1 MNLLTKILKI
11 GGKTLLWLLGGVFL
25 LLLFLY
31 IFIQTDTFNKF
42 ALEYTLD
49 ELNTSQT
56 PRNNQINAESI
67 EGNILYGIKLNEGN
81 VMVRN
86 DTMMRFNFLELKYDL
101 WGLLDKRI
109 SLASVI
115 LNEPIINLLKI
126 SSGDSV
132 MWNFENLFA
141 PSEPDTSSSPFDWD
155 ISVEYLKIQNGFFRI
170 NEDTKGLKPRWQE
183 KRTLKEHFDVF
194 NSDIMDL
201 DLELNAKYYKDFKS
215 VSINNLSFN
224 TNSELSVHNM
234 HLNANL
240 NEKDTATDLWDFG
253 LTTNRSEI
261 KIYRLF
267 AENFN
272 PFYDFNYEELG
283 NKYIKASID
292 IQKFD
297 FKELRFFLPELSL
310 LDTIVG
316 VKLDA
321 EGKYGDLTAE
331 DITAVLPNSRISL
344 KGKVVNLHRPD
355 SLYLDVRGN
364 NIVINAADLQRVYK
378 GEVPDFSNIGSVNA
392 DLKYKGT
399 YTKFNTEFYVNT
411 DAGYTEGNVF
421 LDLDNEV
428 YSGYVNTRRLNV
440 GRILKD
446 NSFSSSMNVNT
457 KFDGKGFDLKTM
469 NTNLVY
475 SMQGSRLGK
484 YDVRSSY
491 GTIHT
496 VNGNVTLKVKH
507 SSSMGNVSA
516 AGKVNIRNFRN
527 PSYNLKGN
535 INGLNIA
542 AITGNTN
549 DKSNLNFNFNVNGSG
564 ISPENLNGNYLID
577 ISESFYGNYEIPSTP
592 VDAEIHSS
600 NSNGIVRINTDLA
613 EVNAKGLFRLDKLID
628 VVMYNITLVSEQ
640 IIKSTGTT
648 GIMNDSIGGFTFV
661 NNEKRSISDK
671 IDFSFNVI
679 TKDSIKLSKALR
691 PFGVDFNGKISGDIE
706 NSANGFNLKSKIDLR
721 SFSYND
727 TAIALKNINSDAVIS
742 NDYTGSLNGFKIE
755 LNTTGEKISFG
766 ANSFDSVRTTLNMQG
781 TEAVIHLSSKTD
793 TSGSAIVS
801 GKIGLGNSMIT
812 ADLDT
817 VKIIYGGYNIENKG
831 NWVFSFNEGD
841 KFIFDQFNVK
851 SRNAVLNVSGE
862 LSLNNQSDL
871 WIEGK
876 DLKIRDIAD
885 IVNMAD
891 SSYILSADKDIEG
904 EFSEFVLTYK
914 GTLVTPH
921 LKTEIK
927 TNTIKYQDSDIGVIT
942 INANY
947 ENNTADAILKMEN
960 SDNKGTLT
968 LKGTVPFQNPFSG
981 DTMNALNI
989 STLPVD
995 INLKAEDFL
1004 LDNFSLLVKDIKS
1017 LRGVL
1022 NADLSAKG
1030 TASDPGLTGN
1040 LKITNGGYLFPLT
1053 GMDYS
1058 FDADMS
1064 TGNSKLVLNRLKL
1077 YNENDDT
1084 RHIDLYGNLDF
1095 KDLKI
1100 TDINLEAAGDM
1111 VLLDKDV
1118 EQNELGVYGYILAGI
1133 GNPPVK
1139 ITGSLDSLFITGQL
1153 LIKDATI
1160 SSVPLEGSG
1169 YNTGDDN
1176 FVYIDA
1182 VNDSAKL
1189 NMASLKI
1196 LEPEEYAKLNPFE
1209 RSLYILSADSTEETI
1224 VNLDVNVKTES
1235 IIYASIDFNNITRD
1249 RLFGELKADLD
1260 IKTVDGNL
1268 QAFGSVDV
1276 AGDSYYRFY
1285 RDFKLNESSI
1295 KFDGDISNPVLDIK
1309 GVYASTK
1316 TNEQYGTVTTNDVEV
1331 VITVKGSAKE
1341 PELTLN
1347 LYQDG
1352 SEVSG
1357 SDAQSDAITY
1367 LLFGRYKSELSAS
1380 ERTAVASS
1388 LGASVGS
1395 LYASSYLSQTVREVL
1410 PFIVDAQFNYTEGNV
1425 KDTDVELI
1433 TELGDARVKFGGKL
1447 LKDFKNFELVVDYPL
1462 NRFLNLNLPET
1473 LLLEFA
1479 REEKKQ
1485 SLTSNQNDIM
1495 TTEIKILYKIKF

>member
-1 MNLLTKILKI
+1 
-11 GGKTLLWLLGGVFL
+11 
-25 LLLFLY
+25 
-31 IFIQTDTFNKF
+31 
-42 ALEYTLD
+42 
-49 ELNTSQT
+49 
-56 PRNNQINAESI
+56 
-67 EGNILYGIKLNEGN
+67 
-81 VMVRN
+81 
-86 DTMMRFNFLELKYDL
+86 
-101 WGLLDKRI
+101 
-109 SLASVI
+109 
-115 LNEPIINLLKI
+115 
-126 SSGDSV
+126 
-132 MWNFENLFA
+132 
-141 PSEPDTSSSPFDWD
+141 
-155 ISVEYLKIQNGFFRI
+155 
-170 NEDTKGLKPRWQE
+170 
-183 KRTLKEHFDVF
+183 
-194 NSDIMDL
+194 
-201 DLELNAKYYKDFKS
+201 
-215 VSINNLSFN
+215 
-224 TNSELSVHNM
+224 
-234 HLNANL
+234 
-240 NEKDTATDLWDFG
+240 
-253 LTTNRSEI
+253 
-261 KIYRLF
+261 
-267 AENFN
+267 
-272 PFYDFNYEELG
+272 
-283 NKYIKASID
+283 
-292 IQKFD
+292 
-297 FKELRFFLPELSL
+297 
-310 LDTIVG
+310 
-316 VKLDA
+316 
-321 EGKYGDLTAE
+321 
-331 DITAVLPNSRISL
+331 
-344 KGKVVNLHRPD
+344 
-355 SLYLDVRGN
+355 
-364 NIVINAADLQRVYK
+364 
-378 GEVPDFSNIGSVNA
+378 
-392 DLKYKGT
+392 
-399 YTKFNTEFYVNT
+399 
-411 DAGYTEGNVF
+411 
-421 LDLDNEV
+421 
-428 YSGYVNTRRLNV
+428 
-440 GRILKD
+440 
-446 NSFSSSMNVNT
+446 
-457 KFDGKGFDLKTM
+457 
-469 NTNLVY
+469 
-475 SMQGSRLGK
+475 K
-484 YDVRSSY
+484 YDVRTSS
-491 GTIHT
+491 GTINT
-496 VNGNVTLKVKH
+496 ANGNVRLNIKH

-535 INGLNIA
+535 IKGLNIA

-577 ISESFYGNYEIPSTP
+577 ISESFYGNYEIHSTP
-592 VDAEIHSS
+592 VDAKIHSS

-613 EVNAKGLFRLDKLID
+613 EVNAEGSFRLDKLID

-766 ANSFDSVRTTLNMQG
+766 ANSFDSVRTMLNMQG
-781 TEAVIHLSSKTD
+781 TEAVIHLSTKTD

-801 GKIGLGNSMIT
+801 GKMSLGNSRIT

-817 VKIIYGGYNIENKG
+817 VKIIYGGYNIENKDS
-831 NWVFSFNEGD
+831 WIFSFNEGD
-841 KFIFDQFNVK
+841 KFIFDQFKIK
-851 SRNAVLNVSGE
+851 SRNAVLDLSGE

-871 WIEGK
+871 RIEGK

-891 SSYILSADKDIEG
+891 SSYILSADKNIEG

-1176 FVYIDA
+1176 FVYNDA

-1209 RSLYILSADSTEETI
+1209 RSLYILSADSTEETM

-1249 RLFGELKADLD
+1249 RLFGELEADLD

-1447 LKDFKNFELVVDYPL
+1447 LKDVKNFELVVDYPL